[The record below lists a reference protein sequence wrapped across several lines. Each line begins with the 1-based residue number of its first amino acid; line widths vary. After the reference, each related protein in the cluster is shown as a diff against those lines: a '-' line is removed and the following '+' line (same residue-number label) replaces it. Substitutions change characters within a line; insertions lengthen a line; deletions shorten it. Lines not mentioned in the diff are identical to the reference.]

1 MPSALKR
8 ESPRRSGI
16 TTRRLR
22 AALQSTMCCANEAA
36 TLVIRFAR
44 RHHFRKQQCHE
55 IELAVREAVA
65 NAVLHGNGCDPG
77 KKVFLTAAVRPAGL
91 VICVRDEGKG
101 FDPAAVP
108 DPLVSGNL
116 MQESGRGLFLVKA
129 YMDKVIWRPAP
140 QGGMEIWLTKYS
152 ARRP

>member
-22 AALQSTMCCANEAA
+22 AALQSAMRCANEAA
-36 TLVIRFAR
+36 SILIRFAR
-44 RHHFRKQQCHE
+44 RHRFGKQQCHE

-65 NAVLHGNGCDPG
+65 NAVLHGNGCYPG
-77 KKVFLTAAVRPAGL
+77 KKVFFTAAVRTSGL

-108 DPLVSGNL
+108 DPLVAGNL
-116 MQESGRGLFLVKA
+116 MQESAAVSSWSKL
-129 YMDKVIWRPAP
+129 IWTR
-140 QGGMEIWLTKYS
+140 
-152 ARRP
+152 